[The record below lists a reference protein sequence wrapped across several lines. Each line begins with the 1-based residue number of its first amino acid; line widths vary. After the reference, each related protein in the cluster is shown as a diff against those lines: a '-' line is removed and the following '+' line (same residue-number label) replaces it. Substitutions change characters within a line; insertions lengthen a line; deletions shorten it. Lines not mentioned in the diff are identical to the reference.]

1 MSHISSS
8 LNQGKFF
15 NEKINSYKPLEN
27 YESDIL
33 NISNKQYLGFN
44 NSIREG
50 FDVARQASEIHSTD
64 TKPWIIYE
72 NSGLKFNPT
81 IDDSGLNIQP
91 AKADAYS
98 SGGRENVGEG
108 ATEDAEKG
116 GKQSVW
122 TSVNT
127 NNLIKILKAVS
138 DDSTIYAAHW
148 VKDGDLRLFNKN
160 TNDEIPHATYGAN
173 NTSKAY
179 PQVVT
184 VTGSDGI
191 LFLRPGTGEIP
202 ENKAFGL
209 VAKDDIIKKDFDKIS
224 KMQKLQRKFN
234 IHKRSYEL
242 KLKDY
247 LAEKA
252 SQHNAKGKIKSNVL
266 YKTPATGNTSIYT
279 YITPRNVKRI
289 IDTTGVDNI
298 VTALNKAKCPV
309 PEALVRNPV
318 FTDGNGGPSLV
329 ENGLPIK
336 LGQGGECN
344 GGAYII
350 NKVDSQDRATDDYA
364 WIDKLGKAHKLAG
377 GKPGSMEVSTDANGN
392 SVNINNPHISC
403 TTYMPANK
411 VSATRWG
418 NLGLDSPDA
427 SSMGATA
434 VCGTADTSGKEAEL
448 IAISTQMDNII
459 GTAQDG
465 NSMFGLAANSSG
477 DTDKIDEW
485 RNIIRTG
492 HGMKDGKDDKGNAKF
507 KSDFKQKT
515 GLDRPLNDVA
525 LELKAK
531 KKTLAAKR
539 AEVAGLRTSFNI
551 KTQQVDGMSLH
562 YIAWVLAGV
571 AIGGIVLKNVT
582 TKQ

>member
-15 NEKINSYKPLEN
+15 NKKINSYKPLEN

-50 FDVARQASEIHSTD
+50 FDPATQASQIHGTD

-81 IDDSGLNIQP
+81 IGDSGLNIQP

-98 SGGRENVGEG
+98 SGGRENVDDG

-116 GKQSVW
+116 GKQSLW
-122 TSVNT
+122 TSVST
-127 NNLIKILKAVS
+127 DYLMTILKAVA

-148 VKDGDLRLFNKN
+148 VKGGELRLFNKN
-160 TNDEIPHATYGAN
+160 TNDEIPYATYGPN

-179 PQVVT
+179 PQVVS
-184 VTGSDGI
+184 VTDSNGI
-191 LFLRPGTGEIP
+191 LFLRPGNGEIP

-209 VAKDDIIKKDFDKIS
+209 VAKDAIIKVDFDRIS

-234 IHKRSYEL
+234 IDKRSYEL

-266 YKTPATGNTSIYT
+266 YKTPDGNSSIYT
-279 YITPRNVKRI
+279 YITPRNVKRT

-309 PEALVRNPV
+309 PEVLDHLPV
-318 FTDGNGGPSLV
+318 FTDDNNVSLV
-329 ENGLPIK
+329 DTGEPIK
-336 LGQGGECN
+336 LGQGGLCDS
-344 GGAYII
+344 GAYVI

-364 WIDKLGKAHKLAG
+364 WVDKLGKAHKLTG
-377 GKPGSMEVSTDANGN
+377 GKPGSSEVSVVDGN

-418 NLGLDSPDA
+418 NLGLDSSDVP
-427 SSMGATA
+427 SMGKND

-448 IAISTQMDNII
+448 MALSTRMDNII

-465 NSMFGLAANSSG
+465 NSMFGLAANISG
-477 DTDKIDEW
+477 NTDEIDKW

-492 HGMKDGKDDKGNAKF
+492 HGMRDPEDDTKF
-507 KSDFKQKT
+507 SSEFKERT

-531 KKTLAAKR
+531 KKTLAEKR